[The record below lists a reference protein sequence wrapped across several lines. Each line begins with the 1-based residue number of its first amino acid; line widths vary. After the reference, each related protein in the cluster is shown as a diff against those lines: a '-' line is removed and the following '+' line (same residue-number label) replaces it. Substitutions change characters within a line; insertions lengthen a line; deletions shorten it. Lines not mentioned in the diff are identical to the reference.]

1 MKTATHLGYEL
12 CEDGSMAT
20 DTKQKTAAFITRSL
34 EVREQFFFAH
44 PMEALRAV
52 RVYCCDHYG
61 SMLWDLEG
69 DIVSKYFKTWNTCIK
84 LAWGVTRATHSYF
97 LDYLPG
103 GLISVKVDV
112 ISRYAGFYR
121 SLLES
126 PCREVNILARIVA
139 KDIRTTTGRNLR
151 VLERETGG
159 LTWLTPSRKI
169 KEELQKRQPGV
180 PAEDGWRVPYLGK
193 LLEERDNLVYQGDE
207 DSKEVERVQEL
218 IDSLCSN

>member
-1 MKTATHLGYEL
+1 M
-12 CEDGSMAT
+12 
-20 DTKQKTAAFITRSL
+20 
-34 EVREQFFFAH
+34 
-44 PMEALRAV
+44 
-52 RVYCCDHYG
+52 YG
-61 SMLWDLEG
+61 
-69 DIVSKYFKTWNTCIK
+69 
-84 LAWGVTRATHSYF
+84 
-97 LDYLPG
+97 
-103 GLISVKVDV
+103 
-112 ISRYAGFYR
+112 GFYC
-121 SLLES
+121 SLLDS

-193 LLEERDNLVYQGDE
+193 LWEERDNLVYQGDE